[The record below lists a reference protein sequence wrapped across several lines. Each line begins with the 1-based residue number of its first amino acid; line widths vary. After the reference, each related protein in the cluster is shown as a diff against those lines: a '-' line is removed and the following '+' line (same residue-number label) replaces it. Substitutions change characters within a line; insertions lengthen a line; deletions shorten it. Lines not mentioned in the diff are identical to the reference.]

1 MSFLLLIFSVVF
13 VGIMYRL
20 GRIGRLQ
27 TATTSSQ

>member
-1 MSFLLLIFSVVF
+1 LLIFSVVF